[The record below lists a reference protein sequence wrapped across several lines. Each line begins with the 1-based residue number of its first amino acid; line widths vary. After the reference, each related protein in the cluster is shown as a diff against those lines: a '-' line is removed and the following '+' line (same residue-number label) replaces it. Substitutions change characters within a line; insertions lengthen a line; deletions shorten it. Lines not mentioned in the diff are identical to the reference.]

1 MLRLAG
7 CFAFVFAVQASA
19 ALAQDAPSD
28 SMRAAAGVWEI
39 SDAAR
44 ERTCL
49 VTLKSDPAPG
59 GGKLELDKGCAA
71 ALPMTKAVVAWS
83 LKDEVLLLLDAK
95 GQAVFSL
102 SEVESGMYEGE
113 RPGEGLFF
121 LQSAASIGPP
131 PPTAEQMAGDWA
143 IVRSAGRP
151 ICGLTLT
158 NTAAGGD
165 ALTLKVKPG
174 CDVFVTRFGPV
185 SWRMDRGELLL
196 NSAKGDTWRFE
207 EADPSSWRRVP
218 ESSSQVLLVRR

>member
-7 CFAFVFAVQASA
+7 YFVFVFAGLASA
-19 ALAQDAPSD
+19 AIAQNAASD
-28 SMRAAAGVWEI
+28 SMKAAVGTWEI

-49 VTLKSDPAPG
+49 VTLKADPAPG
-59 GGKLELDKGCAA
+59 GGKLELDKACAA
-71 ALPMTKAVVAWS
+71 VLPMTKAVVAWS
-83 LKDEVLLLLDAK
+83 LKNEVLLLLDAK

-102 SEVESGMYEGE
+102 SEVEGGMYEGE

-131 PPTAEQMAGDWA
+131 PRTADQMTGDWA
-143 IVRSAGRP
+143 VVRGGGRS
-151 ICGLTLT
+151 ICGLTLA

-165 ALTLKVKPG
+165 TLTLRVKPG
-174 CDVFVTRFGPV
+174 CDAFVTGFGPA

-196 NSAKGDTWRFE
+196 ISAKGDTWRFE
-207 EADPSSWRRVP
+207 EEDPSSWRRVP
-218 ESSSQVLLVRR
+218 ESSSPILLVRR